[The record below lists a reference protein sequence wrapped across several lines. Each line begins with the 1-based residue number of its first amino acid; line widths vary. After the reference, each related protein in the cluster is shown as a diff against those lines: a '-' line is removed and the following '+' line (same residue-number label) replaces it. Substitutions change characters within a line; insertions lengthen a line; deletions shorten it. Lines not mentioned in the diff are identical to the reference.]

1 MAEVLATETLAAR
14 LLRIL
19 AGSAHAL
26 LDVIEDLA
34 PEAML
39 RQAAREMDQVLM
51 TLMIAGNVPGSQTPQ
66 RALQLEER
74 LASRVF
80 QLLAATRRLALTQP
94 AACYDPKVLEKQLP
108 QIIELVKVIAANRRQ
123 AGPSGVD
130 HG

>member
-1 MAEVLATETLAAR
+1 MAETLAAR
-14 LLRIL
+14 LMRIL
-19 AGSAHAL
+19 AGSVHAL

-51 TLMIAGNVPGSQTPQ
+51 ALLIAENVPGSQTPQ

-80 QLLAATRRLALTQP
+80 QLLAATRRLAVTQH
-94 AACYDPKVLEKQLP
+94 AACYDPKALEKQLP
-108 QIIELVKVIAANRRQ
+108 QIIELVRVIAANRRQ
-123 AGPSGVD
+123 AGPLGVD